1 MSEEASKPESLPGTD
16 ISPLRSLMT
25 EFHEIYQELRAVG
38 FTEPV
43 ATSIVAQMVSDTM
56 VYRNSDD
63 QYSEDFDDYDDND
76 DKDESDG
83 NNERGL
89 E

>member
-1 MSEEASKPESLPGTD
+1 MSEESKPEALPGND

-38 FTEPV
+38 FTETV
-43 ATSIVAQMVSDTM
+43 ATSIVAQMVSDAM

-63 QYSEDFDDYDDND
+63 QFSDDFDDND
-76 DKDESDG
+76 DDESDN

>member
-63 QYSEDFDDYDDND
+63 QFSDDYDDND
-76 DKDESDG
+76 DESD
-83 NNERGL
+83 NKNERGL

>member
-1 MSEEASKPESLPGTD
+1 MSEEAAIPESLPGTD
-16 ISPLRSLMT
+16 ISPLRSLLT
-25 EFHEIYQELRAVG
+25 EFHEIYQELRVVG

-63 QYSEDFDDYDDND
+63 QFSEDFDDNDN
-76 DKDESDG
+76 ESDD

>member
-1 MSEEASKPESLPGTD
+1 MSEESKPEALPGND

-38 FTEPV
+38 FTESV
-43 ATSIVAQMVSDTM
+43 ATSIVAQMVSDAM

-63 QYSEDFDDYDDND
+63 QFSDDFDDND
-76 DKDESDG
+76 DYDERDD

-89 E
+89 S

>member
-1 MSEEASKPESLPGTD
+1 
-16 ISPLRSLMT
+16 MT

-43 ATSIVAQMVSDTM
+43 ATSIVAQMVSDAM

-63 QYSEDFDDYDDND
+63 QFSDDFDDND
-76 DKDESDG
+76 DESDD

>member
-1 MSEEASKPESLPGTD
+1 MSEEASKPESLPGSD

-38 FTEPV
+38 FTESV
-43 ATSIVAQMVSDTM
+43 ATGIVAQMLSDAM
-56 VYRNSDD
+56 VYRGGDD
-63 QYSEDFDDYDDND
+63 QFSDDYDDND
-76 DKDESDG
+76 DESDN

>member
-1 MSEEASKPESLPGTD
+1 
-16 ISPLRSLMT
+16 MT

-38 FTEPV
+38 FTEAV

-56 VYRNSDD
+56 LYRASDEQYSDD
-63 QYSEDFDDYDDND
+63 DFDENDDN
-76 DKDESDG
+76 ESDN

-89 E
+89 D

>member
-1 MSEEASKPESLPGTD
+1 MSEEVPKPESLPGSD

-38 FTEPV
+38 FTKSV
-43 ATSIVAQMVSDTM
+43 ATGIVAQMLSDAM
-56 VYRNSDD
+56 VYRGGDD
-63 QYSEDFDDYDDND
+63 QFSDDYDDND
-76 DKDESDG
+76 DESDN